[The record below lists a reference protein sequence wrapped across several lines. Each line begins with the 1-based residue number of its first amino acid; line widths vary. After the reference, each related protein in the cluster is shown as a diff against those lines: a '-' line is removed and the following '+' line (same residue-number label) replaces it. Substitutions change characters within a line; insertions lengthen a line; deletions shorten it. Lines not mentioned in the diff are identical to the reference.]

1 MDIQII
7 GTIVNVL
14 PKVTGSSQRGDWSKQ
29 EYVINVEGENDQYP
43 RSICF
48 QIFGEEKILNA
59 DLQLNERVRVHLDI
73 TCHEYNGKF
82 YNQISCWKV
91 DRNNEQQVNQRIFPD
106 QTPQQVLAPQ
116 QFPPQVNSQG
126 VPQQENT
133 PQQTQGD
140 SSDLPF

>member
-48 QIFGEEKILNA
+48 QIFGEDRIA
-59 DLQLNERVRVHLDI
+59 SAALQINERVRVHLDI
-73 TCHEYNGKF
+73 DCHEYNGKF

-91 DRNNEQQVNQRIFPD
+91 DRNTQQQGNAVVYPEK
-106 QTPQQVLAPQ
+106 QQAVIQQSAPQ
-116 QFPPQVNSQG
+116 TSASPVLQASSSSPH
-126 VPQQENT
+126 ENE
-133 PQQTQGD
+133 D
-140 SSDLPF
+140 DLPFS